1 METPNP
7 IIESSV
13 QKPIKV
19 LLVSPYLYPKIGGV
33 ERYVYE
39 LAKQL
44 HDNRSYLVTIVT
56 TNPEGNTYRTA
67 ELDGIIV
74 HYLPTRFRLSNT
86 PLGFAT
92 YFAMK
97 QVIKAVDPD
106 IIHAHAPVPFFA
118 ELAAW
123 HAGRRKFVLTYHAG
137 SLKKGSWPI
146 DIVLSLYER
155 LVLPRL
161 FRRADAITTVSP
173 TTLTEMF
180 SAPESAVKASVI
192 PPGVHLP
199 VDGVLADKD
208 SNTITYVGRIDLSSR
223 WKGLDTL
230 LSAFAKAVKTKPEL
244 KLQIVGSGDAV
255 SRYEV
260 MARDLG
266 ISQNTVFAGSLS
278 GAELV
283 AAYRRSGVVVLPSL
297 SSAESFGLVLLE
309 AMAYGV
315 PVIGSRIGGIVN
327 LISDKENGLL
337 VEAGNTDALAEA
349 ITTIF
354 TDIPL
359 RHLCINGALLKV
371 QNYTW
376 EMQTKKFTVVYQDL
390 LKRYP
395 KKILQVVPAYPPS
408 LGGMEER
415 VKELVYRLK
424 TLRVPLEVITSSMG
438 ATPGD
443 VVEDGIRIRRIKKL
457 SFITTPISFRL
468 PFVLSRARA
477 DIFHIHVAQPF
488 YPIVA
493 AIVAKI
499 RRKPYILHIRAIV
512 ESQNFFGKVFIY
524 VYKKI
529 PLRII
534 LRFASKCIIMTDTYR
549 DILVREYGVR
559 REVIVTIPNATG
571 FVVREE
577 PRTVPPTGQVIQL
590 VAVGRVDKQK
600 NYHFM
605 LRTLKVLKK
614 QGSFHLTIVG
624 SGAQEAELK
633 GYAHELGVSDM
644 ITWSGRLEGS
654 ALEDA
659 YAAAD
664 IFIHTAHFESFGTVF
679 IEAMAK
685 GLPICATRVLG
696 AIDVVK
702 DDYNGLLADF
712 DETTF
717 AGNVRKV
724 AADVG
729 LYHTVSANNL
739 KTVQQYQ
746 WERIVATTVSLYDD
760 M

>member
-1 METPNP
+1 MESPKP
-7 IIESSV
+7 ITDTLPPE
-13 QKPIKV
+13 PIKV

-44 HDNRSYLVTIVT
+44 QTNRAYKVTIAT
-56 TNPEGNTYRTA
+56 TNPDGNVYRVA
-67 ELDGIIV
+67 EMDGITV
-74 HYLPTRFRLSNT
+74 HYLPARFLFSNT
-86 PLGFAT
+86 PLGFTT
-92 YFAMK
+92 YSAMK
-97 QVIKAVDPD
+97 RVINNVNPD

-146 DIVLSLYER
+146 DIILSLYER
-155 LVLPRL
+155 FVLPRL

-180 SAPESAVKASVI
+180 GAPVNAVKATVI

-199 VDGVLADKD
+199 ADGVLADPR
-208 SNTITYVGRIDLSSR
+208 STTITYVGRIDLSSR

-230 LSAFAKAVKTKPEL
+230 LEAFALVVKVKPEL
-244 KLQIVGSGDAV
+244 ILQIVGSGNAV
-255 SRYEV
+255 SLYQA
-260 MARDLG
+260 MAHDLG
-266 ISQNTVFAGSLS
+266 IEKNVVFTGPLAGDAL
-278 GAELV
+278 
-283 AAYRRSGVVVLPSL
+283 AASFRRSGVVVLPSV

-327 LISDKENGLL
+327 LVTDGENGLL
-337 VEAGNTDALAEA
+337 VEPGNAAALASAMTTMFTDASVRAVCVAGGLHKA
-349 ITTIF
+349 
-354 TDIPL
+354 
-359 RHLCINGALLKV
+359 

-376 EMQTKKFTVVYQDL
+376 EMQTKKFMLVYKNL
-390 LKRYP
+390 LTRYP
-395 KKILQVVPAYPPS
+395 KKIVQVVPAYPPS

-415 VKELVYRLK
+415 VKELAYKLK
-424 TLRVPLEVITSSMG
+424 ALHIPLEIITSSMG

-468 PFVLSRARA
+468 PFVLWRVQA

-493 AIVAKI
+493 AVVAMI

-512 ESQNFFGKVFIY
+512 ESQNIFGKLFIY

-529 PLRII
+529 PLRFI
-534 LRFASKCIIMTDTYR
+534 LRFATKCIIMTETYR
-549 DILVREYGVR
+549 DILIREYGVR
-559 REVIVTIPNATG
+559 PEVIVTIPNATD
-571 FVVREE
+571 FVVHKE
-577 PRTVPPTGQVIQL
+577 PRTLPSTGEVIQL

-605 LRTLKVLKK
+605 LRMLKVLKEH
-614 QGSFHLTIVG
+614 GEFHLTIVG

-633 GYAHELGVSDM
+633 VYAEELGVSDM
-644 ITWSGRLEGS
+644 VTWSGRLESS
-654 ALEDA
+654 ALEEA

-664 IFIHTAHFESFGTVF
+664 VFVHTAHFESFGTVF

-702 DDYNGLLADF
+702 EGHNGLLADF

-717 AGNVRKV
+717 AENVRSITTD
-724 AADVG
+724 AM
-729 LYHTVSANNL
+729 LYRTFSANNL
-739 KTVQQYQ
+739 ETVQQYQ
-746 WERIVATTVSLYDD
+746 WDRIVATTVSLYDD

>member
-1 METPNP
+1 MESPNP

-19 LLVSPYLYPKIGGV
+19 LLVSPYLHPKIGGV

-44 HDNRSYLVTIVT
+44 HANRSYAVTIVT

-67 ELDGIIV
+67 ELDGITV
-74 HYLPTRFRLSNT
+74 HYLPARFRLSNT

-97 QVIKAVDPD
+97 QVIKAADPD

-137 SLKKGSWPI
+137 SLKKGLWPI
-146 DIVLSLYER
+146 DIILSVYER

-173 TTLTEMF
+173 TTLEEMF
-180 SAPESAVKASVI
+180 SAPENAVKASVI

-199 VDGVLADKD
+199 ADGVLADPQ
-208 SNTITYVGRIDLSSR
+208 STTVTYVGRIDLSSL

-230 LSAFAKAVKTKPEL
+230 LPAFAVASKDNPKL
-244 KLQIVGSGDAV
+244 KLQIVGGGDAV
-255 SRYEV
+255 SRYEA

-266 ISQNTVFAGSLS
+266 ISQQVTFTGPLAGADLR
-278 GAELV
+278 
-283 AAYRRSGVVVLPSL
+283 AAFRRSGVVVLPSL

-315 PVIGSRIGGIVN
+315 PVIGSRIGAIVN
-327 LISDKENGLL
+327 LITHEENGLL
-337 VEAGNTDALAEA
+337 VEAGNTEALALA
-349 ITTIF
+349 IKTIF
-354 TDIPL
+354 GDSTV
-359 RHLCINGALLKV
+359 RTNCINGGLAKA

-415 VKELVYRLK
+415 VKELVYKLK
-424 TLRVPLEVITSSMG
+424 ALRVPLEVITSSFG

-468 PFVLSRARA
+468 PFVLLRAKA

-493 AIVAKI
+493 AFVATV

-559 REVIVTIPNATG
+559 PEVIVTIPNATG

-577 PRTVPPTGQVIQL
+577 PRALPPTGKVIQL

-605 LRTLKVLKK
+605 LRMLKVLKE

-633 GYAHELGVSDM
+633 TYAHELGVSDM

-664 IFIHTAHFESFGTVF
+664 MFIHTAYFESFGTVF

-702 DDYNGLLADF
+702 EDYNGLLADF

-717 AGNVRKV
+717 AGNVHKV
-724 AADVG
+724 VSDAA
-729 LYHTVSANNL
+729 LYQTLSANNL
-739 KTVQQYQ
+739 MTVQQYQ